1 MRVIFVLPSA
11 GGGGG
16 AHSIVQEVLG
26 LRRLGVSAAIA
37 TPRSLASQFQVRYP
51 ELQRSAVD
59 NPVYSKI
66 DELAGIMADYDLAIA
81 TTALSARTVV
91 EAKTMCGDTPLSL
104 GYYIQ
109 DYEPLFYPP
118 GSREWSEARDSF
130 DLMKS
135 GLLFAKT
142 DWLCSIVEANH
153 NVGVRRV
160 KASIDHDVYFPID
173 RSLGDP
179 LRITAMVRPKTPRR
193 APKRTIRILEQI
205 ASTYGHRVEVTFFG
219 CDKKDL
225 ADVGL
230 RPSPRLESL
239 GVLSRNQVASTLR
252 NSDLFLDL
260 SDYQA
265 FGRTGLEGMASG
277 CIPVLPVFGGT
288 SEYAEPG
295 INAFVVDTRSDDEIL
310 GGVDQFVNG
319 RPQKRTEMRDAAIKT
334 ALNYSIAKAAYSEL
348 ELFRDFV
355 GDTGS
360 RVAKLQT
367 EVAAPVG

>member
-16 AHSIVQEVLG
+16 AHSIVQEAVG
-26 LRRLGVSAAIA
+26 LRRIGVGAAIA
-37 TPRSLASQFQVRYP
+37 TPLSHASQFQVRYP
-51 ELQRSAVD
+51 ELQRAGVE

-66 DELAGIMADYDLAIA
+66 DELAPIIADYDLAIA
-81 TTALSARTVV
+81 TTALSVRTVV
-91 EAKTMCGDTPLSL
+91 EASTICRDAPLSL

-135 GLLFAKT
+135 ALLFAKT

-153 NVGVRRV
+153 NVGVQRV
-160 KASIDHDVYFPID
+160 KASIDHDVYYPLD
-173 RSLGDP
+173 RALGEP

-193 APKRTIRILEQI
+193 APKRTIRILEQL
-205 ASTYGHRVEVTFFG
+205 ASTYGHRVEITFFG
-219 CDKKDL
+219 CDGKDL

-230 RPSPRLESL
+230 RPSPRLNSL
-239 GVLSRNQVASTLR
+239 GVLDRSQVASTLR
-252 NSDLFLDL
+252 NADLFLDL

-288 SEYAEPG
+288 SEYAEHG
-295 INAFVVDTRSDDEIL
+295 INSFVVDTRSDEEIL
-310 GGVDQFVNG
+310 SAVDQFVTG
-319 RPQKRTEMRDAAIKT
+319 RPQKRAEMRDAAIKT

-355 GDTGS
+355 GETAS
-360 RVAKLQT
+360 RVVRLPA
-367 EVAAPVG
+367 EAASIG

>member
-26 LRRLGVSAAIA
+26 LRRLGISSAIA
-37 TPRSLASQFQVRYP
+37 TPRSLAPQFQVRYP
-51 ELQRSAVD
+51 ELQRNAVD
-59 NPVYSKI
+59 NPAYSKI
-66 DELAGIMADYDLAIA
+66 DELAAIIADYDLAIA

-91 EAKTMCGDTPLSL
+91 EANTICGDAPLNL
-104 GYYIQ
+104 GYYVQ

-118 GSREWSEARDSF
+118 GSREWGEARDSF
-130 DLMKS
+130 DLMKL

-160 KASIDHDVYFPID
+160 KASIDHDVYYPLE
-173 RSLGDP
+173 RTLGDP

-193 APKRTIRILEQI
+193 APKRTVRILEQL
-205 ASTYGHRVEVTFFG
+205 ASNFSHRVEVTFFG

-230 RPSPRLESL
+230 RPSPRLVSL
-239 GVLSRNQVASTLR
+239 GVLGRSQVASTLR

-277 CIPVLPVFGGT
+277 CVPVLPVFGGT
-288 SEYAEPG
+288 SEYAEHG
-295 INAFVVDTRSDDEIL
+295 INSFVVDTRSDEEIL
-310 GGVDQFVNG
+310 NAIDQFVSG
-319 RPQKRTEMRDAAIKT
+319 RPQKRAEMRNAAIKT

-355 GDTGS
+355 GEAAS
-360 RVAKLQT
+360 RVVRSPA
-367 EVAAPVG
+367 EAASVG

>member
-16 AHSIVQEVLG
+16 AHSIVQEVVG
-26 LRRLGVSAAIA
+26 LRRIGVGAAIA
-37 TPRSLASQFQVRYP
+37 TPFSVAPRFQVRYP
-51 ELQRSAVD
+51 ELQRAGVD

-66 DELAGIMADYDLAIA
+66 DELASIIAGYDLAIA

-91 EAKTMCGDTPLSL
+91 EANTICRDVPLSL

-118 GSREWSEARDSF
+118 GSREWREARDSF

-135 GLLFAKT
+135 ALLFAKT

-160 KASIDHDVYFPID
+160 KASIDHDVYYPFD
-173 RSLGDP
+173 RSLGEP

-193 APKRTIRILEQI
+193 APKRTVRILEQL
-205 ASTYGHRVEVTFFG
+205 ASTYGHRVEITFFG
-219 CDKKDL
+219 CDRQDL

-239 GVLSRNQVASTLR
+239 GVLDRSQVASTLR
-252 NSDLFLDL
+252 HSDLFLDL

-288 SEYAEPG
+288 SEYAEHG
-295 INAFVVDTRSDDEIL
+295 INSFVVDTRSDEEIL
-310 GGVDQFVNG
+310 NAVDQFVTG
-319 RPQKRTEMRDAAIKT
+319 RPQKRAEMRDAAIKT

-348 ELFRDFV
+348 ELFRDFI
-355 GDTGS
+355 GD
-360 RVAKLQT
+360 
-367 EVAAPVG
+367 AAPRGVRTSMEPAPA